1 MNLVMFDIDGT
12 LTDTNEVDYACTVHA
27 LSEVFGVDA
36 SGTDWTEYENSTD
49 RGCIEEFARRHLGR
63 PATEEEAERAKELYL
78 EILVQRSRTRPEQF
92 EPIPG
97 AIGMLEHLQRLP
109 EAAVSLATG
118 AIQESS
124 KIKLGSAGFSCDT
137 LPMASGSD
145 ALAREEI
152 MLLSEKKAAALAG
165 TDRFRTRAYVGDAL
179 WDLQAAKNV
188 GFHFIGIA
196 RGARAEDLQRRG
208 APWVVPDYGD
218 RDRFME
224 ILRSVWNG
232 P

>member
-12 LTDTNEVDYACTVHA
+12 LTDTNDVDYACTVRA

-63 PATEEEAERAKELYL
+63 PATEEEADRTKELYL
-78 EILVQRSRTRPEQF
+78 EILVQRTRTSPELF

-109 EAAVSLATG
+109 DTVVSLATG

-137 LPMASGSD
+137 IPMASGSD
-145 ALAREEI
+145 AFTREEI
-152 MLLSEKKAAALAG
+152 MLLSEKKAAGLFG
-165 TDRFRTRAYVGDAL
+165 IDGFRTRTYVGDAL
-179 WDLQAAKNV
+179 WDLRAADNI
-188 GFHFIGIA
+188 GFDFIGIA
-196 RGARAEDLQRRG
+196 QGAHEEDLRRRG
-208 APWVVPDYGD
+208 VQWVLPDYTD
-218 RDRFME
+218 LDSFLE
-224 ILRSVWNG
+224 VLHSFWNA
-232 P
+232 